1 MTAGDGNVEPT
12 AAASPEARRRFLTLA
27 GLFLAG
33 PSIWMIHFFAVYL
46 LAEALCAV
54 SVSAEVLSLPV
65 LSALT
70 LLATALAVVAAAVT
84 TVLAYRR
91 WRRSRSPSHVAD
103 DEQPPESEAGQ
114 DADIALAGFLLGI
127 LFIVA
132 ILFVGLPA
140 AVLHPC

>member
-33 PSIWMIHFFAVYL
+33 PSIWMAHFFAVYL
-46 LAEALCAV
+46 VAEVLCAV
-54 SVSAEVLSLPV
+54 GVDAEVLSLPL
-65 LSALT
+65 LSAAT
-70 LLATALAVVAAAVT
+70 LLVTALAVVAAAVT

-91 WRRSRSPSHVAD
+91 WRRTVSASHVAD
-103 DEQPPESEAGQ
+103 DQSSETQGGH
-114 DADIALAGFLLGI
+114 DAQIALAGFLLGI

-132 ILFVGLPA
+132 ILFVGMPA
-140 AVLHPC
+140 AALDPC

>member
-33 PSIWMIHFFAVYL
+33 PSIWMAHFFAVYL
-46 LAEALCAV
+46 VAEVLCAV
-54 SVSAEVLSLPV
+54 GVGAEVLSLPL
-65 LSALT
+65 LSAVT

-91 WRRSRSPSHVAD
+91 WRHTASASQVAD
-103 DEQPPESEAGQ
+103 GDQSSETREEH
-114 DADIALAGFLLGI
+114 DAQIALAGFLLGI

-132 ILFVGLPA
+132 ILFVGMPA
-140 AVLHPC
+140 AALGPC